1 MNGRLAEM
9 HCTIDDMTPEAL
21 GYATQ
26 VLFEAGALDVYTMPV
41 YMKKNRPGLLLTCA
55 CQEADAERFAVL
67 LLKHTTTLGVRKT
80 VCETFALDRRVE
92 TVTTPY
98 GPLRVKYAEGYGV
111 TRAKAEFEDVARMAR
126 ETGRSLTDMT
136 NALMP
141 YVNGAEETA
150 P

>member
-21 GYATQ
+21 GYAAQ
-26 VLFEAGALDVYTMPV
+26 VLLEGGALDVYTMPV
-41 YMKKNRPGLLLTCA
+41 YMKKNRPGILLTCV
-55 CQEADAERFAVL
+55 CREADAEKFAAL

-80 VCETFALDRRVE
+80 VCETFALNRHVE
-92 TVTTPY
+92 TVSTPY

-111 TRAKAEFEDVARMAR
+111 TRAKAEYEDVVRMAR

-136 NALMP
+136 NELFP
-141 YVNGAEETA
+141 YMHGAEEKA